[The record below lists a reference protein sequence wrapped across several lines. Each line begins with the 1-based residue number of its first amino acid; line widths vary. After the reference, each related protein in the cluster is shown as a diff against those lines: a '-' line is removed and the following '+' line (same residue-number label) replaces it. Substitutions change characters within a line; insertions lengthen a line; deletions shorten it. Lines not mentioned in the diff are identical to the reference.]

1 MNEVEKSDTLV
12 GAGQDCTKHQQK
24 KQTDEREKEEY
35 EKKKAEYEK
44 KKAEYEKKKAEET
57 ISLIL
62 RQTDYDREMAEKKM
76 KEWENNYINIIKEFM
91 DPNFKENYLKK
102 MKAPIKSVNQNVMG
116 EIRNFMD
123 DVNKQYTYRKRVS
136 EYNQNRQTRFILA
149 CKQKLAKQIEKVKEI
164 WPDAPDDCWKEVE
177 LQKLL
182 LGYRGG
188 SNFWEILY
196 NKTFCDFHFMKK

>member
-12 GAGQDCTKHQQK
+12 VSGQDCTKQQLEEQEK
-24 KQTDEREKEEY
+24 KKAEY

-57 ISLIL
+57 LSLIL

-76 KEWENNYINIIKEFM
+76 KEWDNNYINIIKEFM
-91 DPNFKENYLKK
+91 DPNFKENYLKN

-116 EIRNFMD
+116 EIRHFMD
-123 DVNKQYTYRKRVS
+123 DVNRQYTYRKRVS
-136 EYNQNRQTRFILA
+136 EYNQKRQTRFILA
-149 CKQKLAKQIEKVKEI
+149 CKQKLVKQIEKVKEI

-182 LGYRGG
+182 LGYRGKG
-188 SNFWEILY
+188 NFCKVLY
-196 NKTFCDFHFMKK
+196 NKTFCDFHFVKK